1 MELKFSYIT
10 YVVLINLNLKTMKK
24 FITFLF
30 LISGIIANA
39 NVKMPLLFS
48 DGMVLQRNKAIPV
61 WGFADANEKI
71 EIHFNKQTKK
81 TQADKNGKWTI
92 NLDAEKPGGPFEL
105 VIIGKNKITIKNV
118 LVGEVWICSGQSNM
132 EFQVFKTMNAEKEM
146 NNADYPMIRHF
157 GVAQDL
163 SGKPKDDL
171 KAGKWEVSSKETVG
185 NFTAVG
191 FYFARKLYAELK
203 IPIGIINT
211 SWGGTNVETWT
222 SREAFEKSSEF
233 KNMIADV
240 PVMNVDSI
248 SKLYAKRMKER
259 VEKIQGTSV
268 STDNENTFK
277 EFSFDD
283 TSWGELNT
291 PSLWENQ
298 PLGDLDGVV
307 WMRKTIT
314 LSAEDIKNKA
324 TLSLAKIDDEDI
336 TYVNGIEVGKNTQWD
351 ARRIYQ
357 IPANVLKEGKNVIAV
372 RIVDNSGGGGIYG
385 ESEDLKL
392 EIGSKVLPLDGKWK
406 FRVIVVKT
414 ALSPNSYPSLL
425 YNAMVNPLVP
435 YAIQGVL
442 WYQGEANVW
451 RANQYKKAFPLMI
464 TDWRTKFKQGDF
476 PFYFVQ
482 LSTFDEFGGNSKKGS
497 RWAELRE
504 AQSETLKL
512 KNTGMAVTT
521 DIGNAKDIHP
531 TNKQDVGL
539 RLAAIAFDNVYGK
552 KQIFSGP
559 TYKSQEIKGN
569 QIILTFDNIGSGLS
583 TPNSDELKGF
593 EIAGADKVFHSAKAI
608 IKDNKIIVSS
618 DEVQNPVA
626 VHYGWADDDTKIN
639 LFNKEKFPASPFRTD
654 NWEMITANEIYKV
667 SK

>member
-1 MELKFSYIT
+1 
-10 YVVLINLNLKTMKK
+10 MKK
-24 FITFLF
+24 YSVLF
-30 LISGIIANA
+30 LLIMSVLTHASI
-39 NVKMPLLFS
+39 KMPLLFS
-48 DGMVLQRNKAIPV
+48 DGMVLQRNKAIPI
-61 WGFADANEKI
+61 WGFADPNEKI
-71 EIHFNKQTKK
+71 EVHFNRQIVK
-81 TQADKNGKWTI
+81 TQADKNGKWI
-92 NLDAEKPGGPFEL
+92 LNLNAEKAGGPFEL
-105 VIIGKNKITIKNV
+105 IIIGKNKITIKDV

-132 EFQVFKTMNAEKEM
+132 EFQVSKTINAEKEI
-146 NNADYPMIRHF
+146 ADSNYPMIRHF

-163 SGKPKDDL
+163 SGTPKDDL
-171 KAGKWEVSSKETVG
+171 KAGKWETSNKETVG

-191 FYFARKLYAELK
+191 FYFAKKLYAELK

-222 SREAFEKSSEF
+222 SREAFQKSDEF
-233 KNMIADV
+233 KTMIAEV
-240 PVMNVDSI
+240 PVMNIDSI
-248 SKLYAKRMKER
+248 SKLYAIQMKER
-259 VEKIQGTSV
+259 VEKIQGTPV
-268 STDNENTFK
+268 NTENENTFK
-277 EFSFDD
+277 ELTFNDAG
-283 TSWGELNT
+283 WGELNT

-298 PLGDLDGVV
+298 PLGNLDGIV
-307 WMRKTIT
+307 WMRKTII

-336 TYVNGIEVGKNTQWD
+336 TYVNGIEVGKNTQYD
-351 ARRIYQ
+351 LKRVYEV
-357 IPANVLKEGKNVIAV
+357 PSNLLKEGQNVIAV

-385 ESEDLKL
+385 EASDLKL
-392 EIGSKVLPLDGKWK
+392 TLGSKTIPLDGKWK
-406 FRVIVVKT
+406 FKVIMVKT
-414 ALSPNSYPSLL
+414 SLSPNSYPSLL
-425 YNAMVNPLVP
+425 YNAMVSPLVP

-451 RANQYKKAFPLMI
+451 RAKQYKKAFPLMI
-464 TDWRTKFKQGDF
+464 NDWRTKFNQGDF

-482 LSTFDEFGGNSKKGS
+482 LSTFDEFKGNSKVGS

-539 RLAAIAFDNVYGK
+539 RLAAIALNNVYGK
-552 KQIFSGP
+552 KRIYSGP
-559 TYKSQEIKGN
+559 TYKSQQIKGN
-569 QIILTFDNIGSGLS
+569 QIILTFDNIGSGLLTS
-583 TPNSDELKGF
+583 GNSQNVKGF
-593 EIAGADKVFHSAKAI
+593 EIAGVDKVFHSAKAI

-618 DEVQNPVA
+618 ENITNPVA
-626 VHYGWADDDTKIN
+626 VRYGWADDDTEIN

-654 NWEMITANEIYKV
+654 NWEMITANEKYKV

>member
-1 MELKFSYIT
+1 
-10 YVVLINLNLKTMKK
+10 MKK
-24 FITFLF
+24 SLLFIFLF
-30 LISGIIANA
+30 ISVLANA
-39 NVKMPLLFS
+39 NVRMPLIFS
-48 DGMVLQRNKAIPV
+48 DGMVLQRDKQIPI
-61 WGFADANEKI
+61 WGFADANESV
-71 EIHFNKQTKK
+71 EVHFNKQIKK
-81 TQADKNGKWTI
+81 TQADKNGKWTV
-92 NLDAEKPGGPFEL
+92 NLSPEKAGGPFEL
-105 VIIGKNKITIKNV
+105 IIIGKNKITIKNV

-132 EFQVFKTMNAEKEM
+132 EFQVFKTMNAEKEI
-146 NNADYPMIRHF
+146 ADANYPMIRHF

-171 KAGKWEVSSKETVG
+171 KQGKWEVANKENVS

-191 FYFARKLYAELK
+191 YYFARKLYAELK

-222 SREAFEKSSEF
+222 SREAFQNSSEF
-233 KNMIADV
+233 KAMIAEV
-240 PVMNVDSI
+240 PVMNVDSV
-248 SKLYAKRMKER
+248 SKLYATKMKER
-259 VEKIQGTSV
+259 VEKIQGTPV
-268 STDNENTFK
+268 STENENSFK
-277 EFSFDD
+277 NLSFEDA
-283 TSWGELNT
+283 SWGDLNT

-298 PLGDLDGVV
+298 PLGDLDGIV
-307 WMRKTIT
+307 WMRKTII

-336 TYVNGIEVGKNTQWD
+336 TYVNGIEVGRNTQWD
-351 ARRIYQ
+351 FKRVYSV
-357 IPANVLKEGKNVIAV
+357 PANVLKEGKNVIAV

-392 EIGSKVLPLDGKWK
+392 TIGSKIIPLDGKWK
-406 FRVIVVKT
+406 FKVIVVKT

-435 YAIQGVL
+435 YAMQGVL

-451 RANQYKKAFPLMI
+451 RAAEYKKSFPLMI
-464 TDWRTKFKQGDF
+464 NNWRSKFKQGNF

-482 LSTFDEFGGNSKKGS
+482 LSTFDEFGGNSQKGS

-512 KNTGMAVTT
+512 PNTGMAVTT

-531 TNKQDVGL
+531 TNKQDIGL
-539 RLAAIAFDNVYGK
+539 RLAAVAMNNIYGK
-552 KQIFSGP
+552 KQVHSGP

-569 QIILTFDNIGSGLS
+569 QIVLTFDNIGSGLS
-583 TPNSDELKGF
+583 TPNNDELKGF
-593 EIAGADKVFHSAKAI
+593 EIAGADKVFHFAKAI

-618 DEVQNPVA
+618 DKVQNPVA
-626 VHYGWADDDTKIN
+626 VHYGWADDDTAIN

-654 NWEMITANEIYKV
+654 NWEMLTANEKYKV

>member
-1 MELKFSYIT
+1 
-10 YVVLINLNLKTMKK
+10 MKK
-24 FITFLF
+24 TVIFIFL
-30 LISGIIANA
+30 LISVLANA
-39 NVKMPLLFS
+39 NIRMPLIFS
-48 DGMVLQRNKAIPV
+48 DGMVLQRDKQIPI
-61 WGFADANEKI
+61 WGFADANESV
-71 EIHFNKQTKK
+71 EIHFNKQVKK
-81 TQADKNGKWTI
+81 TTADKNGKWTV
-92 NLDAEKPGGPFEL
+92 NLSAEKAGGPFEL
-105 VIIGKNKITIKNV
+105 TIIGKNKITIKNV

-132 EFQVFKTMNAEKEM
+132 EFQVFKTMNGEKEM
-146 NNADYPMIRHF
+146 ADANYPTIRHF

-163 SGKPKDDL
+163 SGTPKDDL
-171 KAGKWEVSSKETVG
+171 KQGKWEEANKKNVG

-191 FYFARKLYAELK
+191 YYFARKLYAELK

-222 SREAFEKSSEF
+222 SREAFENSPDF
-233 KNMIADV
+233 KAMIAGV
-240 PVMNVDSI
+240 PTLNVDSI
-248 SKLYAKRMKER
+248 SKLYARKMKER
-259 VEKIQGTSV
+259 VEKIQGNPV
-268 STDNENTFK
+268 SSDNEDSFK
-277 EFSFDD
+277 ELSFNDN
-283 TSWGELNT
+283 SWGELNT

-314 LSAEDIKNKA
+314 LTAEDLKNKA
-324 TLSLAKIDDEDI
+324 VLSLAKIDDEDI
-336 TYVNGIEVGKNTQWD
+336 TYVNGIEIGRNTQYD
-351 ARRIYQ
+351 LKRVYSV
-357 IPANVLKEGKNVIAV
+357 PGNVLKEGKNVIAV

-385 ESEDLKL
+385 EAQDLKL
-392 EIGSKVLPLDGKWK
+392 TIGSKSIPLDGIWK

-435 YAIQGVL
+435 YGIQGVL

-451 RANQYKKAFPLMI
+451 RAAEYKKSFPLMI
-464 TDWRTKFKQGDF
+464 TDWRTKFKQGNF

-482 LSTFDEFGGNSKKGS
+482 LSTFDEFGGNSEKGS

-504 AQSETLKL
+504 AQSETLKVP
-512 KNTGMAVTT
+512 NTGMAVTT

-531 TNKQDVGL
+531 TNKQDIGL
-539 RLAAIAFDNVYGK
+539 RLAAIAMNNIYGK
-552 KQIFSGP
+552 KQVHSGP

-569 QIILTFDNIGSGLS
+569 QIVLTFDNIGSGLS
-583 TPNSDELKGF
+583 TPNNVELKGF

-608 IKDNKIIVSS
+608 MKDNKVIVSS
-618 DEVQNPVA
+618 DQVQNPVA
-626 VHYGWADDDTKIN
+626 VHYGWADDDTAIN

-654 NWEMITANEIYKV
+654 NWEMLTANEKYKV

>member
-1 MELKFSYIT
+1 
-10 YVVLINLNLKTMKK
+10 MKK
-24 FITFLF
+24 SILFIF
-30 LISGIIANA
+30 LIISVLTNA

-48 DGMVLQRNKAIPV
+48 DGMVLQRNKAIPI

-71 EIHFNKQTKK
+71 EVHFNKQIQK
-81 TQADKNGKWTI
+81 TTADKNGKWTL
-92 NLDAEKPGGPFEL
+92 NLNSEKAGGPFEL
-105 VIIGKNKITIKNV
+105 IIIGKNKITIKNV

-132 EFQVFKTMNAEKEM
+132 EFRVSKTINAEKEI
-146 NNADYPMIRHF
+146 ADSNYPMIRHF

-171 KAGKWEVSSKETVG
+171 KAGKWEAANKETVG

-191 FYFARKLYAELK
+191 YYFARKLYAELK

-222 SREAFEKSSEF
+222 SREAFQKSDEF
-233 KNMIADV
+233 KTLITGV
-240 PVMNVDSI
+240 PMVNVDSI
-248 SKLYAKRMKER
+248 SKLYAKQMKER
-259 VEKIQGTSV
+259 IEKVQGTPV
-268 STDNENTFK
+268 STENENTFK
-277 EFSFDD
+277 DPVFNDA
-283 TSWGELNT
+283 SWGELNT

-298 PLGDLDGVV
+298 PLEDLDGVV

-324 TLSLAKIDDEDI
+324 TLHLSKIDDEDI
-336 TYVNGIEVGKNTQWD
+336 TYLNGIEVGRNTQYD
-351 ARRIYQ
+351 VKRVYE
-357 IPANVLKEGKNVIAV
+357 IPANILKEGKNVIAV

-385 ESEDLKL
+385 DAADLKL
-392 EIGSKVLPLDGKWK
+392 SLGSKNIPLDGRWK
-406 FRVIVVKT
+406 FKVIVVKT
-414 ALSPNSYPSLL
+414 SLSPNSYPSLL

-435 YAIQGVL
+435 YAIEGVL

-482 LSTFDEFGGNSKKGS
+482 LSTFNEQNGNSKVGS

-512 KNTGMAVTT
+512 PNTGMAVTT

-539 RLAAIAFDNVYGK
+539 RLAAIALNNVYGK
-552 KQIFSGP
+552 KRVYSGP
-559 TYKSQEIKGN
+559 TYKSQEIAGN
-569 QIILTFDNIGSGLS
+569 QIILTFDNIGSGL
-583 TPNSDELKGF
+583 TALDNSENLKGF

-608 IKDNKIIVSS
+608 IKNNKVIVSS
-618 DEVQNPVA
+618 DQVQNPAA
-626 VHYGWADDDTKIN
+626 VHYGWADDDTEIN

-654 NWEMITANEIYKV
+654 NWEMITANEVYKV

>member
-1 MELKFSYIT
+1 M
-10 YVVLINLNLKTMKK
+10 
-24 FITFLF
+24 
-30 LISGIIANA
+30 ISIMSNA
-39 NVKMPLLFS
+39 NVKMPLIFS
-48 DGMVLQRNKAIPV
+48 DGMVLQRNKEIPV
-61 WGFADANEKI
+61 WGWADAYEKV
-71 EIHFNKQTKK
+71 EVHFNKQTKT

-92 NLDAEKPGGPFEL
+92 KLAAEKAGGPFEI
-105 VIIGKNKITIKNV
+105 VIIGKNKIIIKDV

-132 EFQVFKTMNAEKEM
+132 EFQVSKTKNAEKEI
-146 NNADYPMIRHF
+146 ADSNYPMIRHF

-171 KAGKWEVSSKETVG
+171 KAGKWEISSKETVG

-191 FYFARKLYAELK
+191 YYFAKKLYAELK

-222 SREAFEKSSEF
+222 SREAFQKSDDF
-233 KNMIADV
+233 KTMIAEV
-240 PVMNVDSI
+240 PTLNIDSI
-248 SKLYAKRMKER
+248 SKLYAKSMKER
-259 VEKIQGTSV
+259 VERIQGTPV
-268 STDNENTFK
+268 STANEISFK
-277 EFSFDD
+277 ESSFNDS
-283 TSWGELNT
+283 SWGELNV
-291 PSLWENQ
+291 PGLWENQ
-298 PLGDLDGVV
+298 SLGDLDGVV

-324 TLSLAKIDDEDI
+324 VLSLSKIDDEDI

-351 ARRIYQ
+351 AKRVYE
-357 IPANVLKEGKNVIAV
+357 IPTNILKEGTNTIAI

-385 ESEDLKL
+385 DVADLKL
-392 EIGSKVLPLDGKWK
+392 TLGTKIIPLDGKWK
-406 FRVIVVKT
+406 YKVIVVKT
-414 ALSPNSYPSLL
+414 SLSPNSYPSLL

-482 LSTFDEFGGNSKKGS
+482 LSTFNEQNGNSKVGS

-504 AQSETLKL
+504 AQLETLKMP
-512 KNTGMAVTT
+512 NTGMAVTT

-531 TNKQDVGL
+531 TNKQDVGS
-539 RLAAIAFDNVYGK
+539 RLAAIALNNVYSK
-552 KQIFSGP
+552 KQIYSGP
-559 TYKSQEIKGN
+559 TYKAQKVEGDKIV
-569 QIILTFDNIGSGLS
+569 LTFDNIGSGLS
-583 TPNSDELKGF
+583 TSDNTENIQGF

-608 IKDNKIIVSS
+608 IKNNTIIVSS
-618 DEVQNPVA
+618 ENVKNPVA
-626 VHYGWADDDTKIN
+626 VHYGWADDDTEIN
-639 LFNKEKFPASPFRTD
+639 LYNKEKFPASPFRTD
-654 NWEMITANEIYKV
+654 NWEMITANEKYKV

>member
-1 MELKFSYIT
+1 
-10 YVVLINLNLKTMKK
+10 MKK
-24 FITFLF
+24 TVIFIFL
-30 LISGIIANA
+30 LISVLANA
-39 NVKMPLLFS
+39 NIRMPLIFS
-48 DGMVLQRNKAIPV
+48 DGMVLQRDKQIPI
-61 WGFADANEKI
+61 WGFADANESV
-71 EIHFNKQTKK
+71 EIHFNKQVKK
-81 TQADKNGKWTI
+81 TTADKNGKWTV
-92 NLDAEKPGGPFEL
+92 NLSAEKAGGPFEL
-105 VIIGKNKITIKNV
+105 TIIGKNKITIKNV

-132 EFQVFKTMNAEKEM
+132 EFQVFKTMNGEKEI
-146 NNADYPMIRHF
+146 ADANYPMIRHF

-163 SGKPKDDL
+163 SGTPKDDL
-171 KAGKWEVSSKETVG
+171 KQGKWEEANKKNVG

-191 FYFARKLYAELK
+191 YYFARKLYAELK

-222 SREAFEKSSEF
+222 SREAFEKSPDF
-233 KNMIADV
+233 KAMIADV
-240 PVMNVDSI
+240 PTLNVDSI
-248 SKLYAKRMKER
+248 SKFYARKMKER
-259 VEKIQGTSV
+259 VEKIQGNPV
-268 STDNENTFK
+268 SSDNEDSFK
-277 EFSFDD
+277 ELSFNDN
-283 TSWGELNT
+283 SWGELNT

-314 LSAEDIKNKA
+314 LTAEDLKNKA
-324 TLSLAKIDDEDI
+324 VLSLAKIDDEDI
-336 TYVNGIEVGKNTQWD
+336 TYINGIEIGRNTQYD
-351 ARRIYQ
+351 LKRVYSV
-357 IPANVLKEGKNVIAV
+357 PGNVLKEGKNVIAV

-385 ESEDLKL
+385 EAQDLKL
-392 EIGSKVLPLDGKWK
+392 TIGSKSIPLDGKWK

-435 YAIQGVL
+435 YGIQGVL

-451 RANQYKKAFPLMI
+451 RAAEYKKSFPLMI
-464 TDWRTKFKQGDF
+464 NDWRTKFKQGNF

-482 LSTFDEFGGNSKKGS
+482 LSTFDEFGGNSQKGS

-504 AQSETLKL
+504 AQSETLKVP
-512 KNTGMAVTT
+512 NTGMAVTT

-531 TNKQDVGL
+531 TNKQDIGL
-539 RLAAIAFDNVYGK
+539 RLAAIAMNNIYGK
-552 KQIFSGP
+552 KQVHSGP

-569 QIILTFDNIGSGLS
+569 QIVLTFDNIGSGLS
-583 TPNSDELKGF
+583 TPNNVELKGF

-608 IKDNKIIVSS
+608 IKDNKVIVSN
-618 DEVQNPVA
+618 DQVQSPLA
-626 VHYGWADDDTKIN
+626 VHYGWADDDTAIN

-654 NWEMITANEIYKV
+654 NWEMLTANEKYKL

>member
-1 MELKFSYIT
+1 
-10 YVVLINLNLKTMKK
+10 MKK
-24 FITFLF
+24 ITVFFL
-30 LISGIIANA
+30 LLCGIMANA

-61 WGFADANEKI
+61 WGFADVNEKV
-71 EIHFNKQTKK
+71 EIHFNKQIKK
-81 TQADKNGKWTI
+81 TQADKNGKWTV
-92 NLDAEKPGGPFEL
+92 NLDAEKAGGPFEL

-132 EFQVFKTMNAEKEM
+132 EFQVSKTINAENEM
-146 NNADYPMIRHF
+146 NNAEYPMIRHF
-157 GVAQDL
+157 GVERDF
-163 SGKPKDDL
+163 SGIPKDDL

-191 FYFARKLYAELK
+191 FYFARKLYSELK

-222 SREAFEKSSEF
+222 SREAFEKNPEF

-248 SKLYAKRMKER
+248 SKLYAKRMNER
-259 VEKIQGTSV
+259 IEKIQGTPV
-268 STDNENTFK
+268 STANENTFK
-277 EFSFDD
+277 ELSFDD
-283 TSWGELNT
+283 NSWGELNT
-291 PSLWENQ
+291 PSIWESQ
-298 PLGDLDGVV
+298 HLGDLDGVV

-336 TYVNGIEVGKNTQWD
+336 TYVNGIEVGKNFQYD
-351 ARRIYQ
+351 VKRIYQ
-357 IPANVLKEGKNVIAV
+357 IPENVLKEGKNVIAV
-372 RIVDNSGGGGIYG
+372 RIVDNGGGGGIYG
-385 ESEDLKL
+385 ESENLKL
-392 EIGSKVLPLDGKWK
+392 TLGSKVIPLDGKWK

-425 YNAMVNPLVP
+425 YNAMVNPLIP
-435 YAIQGVL
+435 YAIEGVL

-482 LSTFDEFGGNSKKGS
+482 LSTFDETGGNSKKGS

-539 RLAAIAFDNVYGK
+539 RLAAIALNNVYSK
-552 KQIFSGP
+552 KQVFSGP

-583 TPNSDELKGF
+583 TPNNDELKGF

-618 DEVQNPVA
+618 DKVQNPIA
-626 VHYGWADDDTKIN
+626 VHYGWADDDTQIN

-654 NWEMITANEIYKV
+654 NWELITANEIYKV